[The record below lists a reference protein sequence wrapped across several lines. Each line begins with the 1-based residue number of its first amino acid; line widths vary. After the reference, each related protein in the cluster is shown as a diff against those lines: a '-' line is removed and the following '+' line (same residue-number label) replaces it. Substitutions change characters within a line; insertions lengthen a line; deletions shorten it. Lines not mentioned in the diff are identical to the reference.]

1 MDQAGRGLGGDATVQ
16 HGGPALTR
24 HNSQARNNF
33 MTRTPAGAPSDT
45 VRGTRSGGGLWIFE
59 SHSSILTPA
68 DSLAA
73 SRSPPLRR
81 RAGSGA
87 REGLPMNPN
96 VAERA
101 AGPALEALP
110 GDDVRQILWRFRDR
124 YDLQMVVQSARS
136 VARGP
141 VARLVAEGARH
152 SHEWTAEKSRLL
164 DAFDE
169 AGLTSLYM
177 DPEFGG
183 YLVGPKNLALALTA
197 FELAW
202 VDGGAA
208 TCSLAGCLAL
218 APIHERGTLEQR
230 QYYMS
235 RCVPGAEG
243 KTWRGAFCL
252 TEPLPFVG
260 VETGVLSGKVRVAEW
275 NEGQEPMLRVEK
287 RGRFITNMGFA
298 NFVTAAVT
306 SDDPRVKGSCVV
318 VLEEGDPGSFD
329 RGTPTRKMVHQLSST
344 TDPIFSLTVPASRIV
359 GGYTIQDGVI
369 VPNYDHGAV
378 IESVFR
384 RTRVTVGLMSSAKLL
399 SAIEPLIRYHRQRFR
414 GGAAEKPGTPRY
426 EMGLQQKEDVLHRL
440 VDVWATGEASASLG
454 FAAARH
460 FDAFDPVEH
469 RKEDLLHE
477 RGIDGPRAAMR
488 ELKKVDAQAL
498 EYLVLERQPESAR
511 NRVRWE
517 ELAADPLV
525 EYRLADS
532 VANVICP
539 ACKLWNTGHG
549 ANMMREAVSLMGGYG
564 ITEDCPGF
572 LAHKWMDTQLE
583 ATYEGPEAVQRRQLS
598 VTMTDEVFL
607 AQMRGWIRDLRLVAS
622 RRPGTGACALASAM
636 ELWMWTLQH
645 LLETNDADGK
655 ALYRGQRQ
663 GVTFPMADAL
673 CWLLASRFQILDVVE
688 LEEKGGAD
696 PAVAA
701 TLPGTL
707 PFLRDLC
714 HVQAAHAAGEASRIC
729 TELVFGYNRHPTWE
743 PGTTCFAASD
753 LIRLES
759 IMPGIEAG
767 ERAYGD
773 VIESDGTHTPKAG
786 PCASFHG
793 LEPFE
798 RLRRRLD
805 GCITGA
811 RLAKDR
817 AAHALTGVAIPEA
830 LDYPQ

>member
-1 MDQAGRGLGGDATVQ
+1 MDAKVAGT
-16 HGGPALTR
+16 
-24 HNSQARNNF
+24 
-33 MTRTPAGAPSDT
+33 
-45 VRGTRSGGGLWIFE
+45 
-59 SHSSILTPA
+59 
-68 DSLAA
+68 
-73 SRSPPLRR
+73 
-81 RAGSGA
+81 
-87 REGLPMNPN
+87 
-96 VAERA
+96 A
-101 AGPALEALP
+101 AGPALETLP
-110 GDDVRQILWRFRDR
+110 GDDARQILWRFRDR

-152 SHEWTAEKSRLL
+152 AHEWTEAKSALL
-164 DAFDE
+164 DAFDD

-183 YLVGPKNLALALTA
+183 YLVGPKNFALALAA

-218 APIHERGTLEQR
+218 APIHEKGTPEQR
-230 QYYMS
+230 RETMA
-235 RCVPGAEG
+235 RCVPGGAA
-243 KTWRGAFCL
+243 KPWRGAFCL

-260 VETGVLSGKVRVAEW
+260 VETGVLSGKVRVERW
-275 NEGQEPMLRVEK
+275 DDGQEPLLRVEK

-306 SDDPRVKGSCVV
+306 SDDPRIHGSCVIL
-318 VLEEGDPGSFD
+318 LEENDPGTFD

-359 GGYTIQDGVI
+359 GGYTVRDGVI
-369 VPNYDHGAV
+369 VPNHDHGAV

-384 RTRVTVGLMSSAKLL
+384 RTRVTVGLMTSAKLL
-399 SAIEPLIRYHRQRFR
+399 SAIEPLIRYHRARFR

-426 EMGLQQKEDVLHRL
+426 DMGLQQKEDVLHRL

-460 FDAFDPVEH
+460 FDAFDPVED
-469 RKEDLLHE
+469 RKEELLRE
-477 RGIDGPRAAMR
+477 RGVDGPRAEMR
-488 ELKKVDAQAL
+488 ELKKVEAAAL
-498 EYLVLERQPESAR
+498 EAL
-511 NRVRWE
+511 
-517 ELAADPLV
+517 ELARRPAATRDDARIAGLTADPLV
-525 EYRLADS
+525 EYVLADA

-549 ANMMREAVSLMGGYG
+549 ANTMREAVSLMGGYG

-572 LAHKWMDTQLE
+572 LAHKWMDAQLE

-598 VTMTDEVFL
+598 VTMTSEVFL
-607 AQMRGWIRDLRLVAS
+607 AQLRDWIAELRRIAG

-636 ELWMWTLQH
+636 ELWQWTLRH
-645 LLETNDADGK
+645 LLRATDADGK

-673 CWLLASRFQILDVVE
+673 CWLLASRYQILDAME
-688 LEEKGGAD
+688 LDDAEHA
-696 PAVAA
+696 
-701 TLPGTL
+701 GTFA
-707 PFLRDLC
+707 FLQDLC
-714 HVQAAHAAGEASRIC
+714 HVQAARAAGEAARIC
-729 TELVFGYNRHPTWE
+729 TELVFGYNRHPSWE
-743 PGTTCFAASD
+743 NGASCFGADD

-759 IMPGIEAG
+759 VMPGIDAG

-773 VIESDGTHTPKAG
+773 VVETDGTHAPKAG
-786 PCASFHG
+786 PCASFRG

-817 AAHALTGVAIPEA
+817 AAHALAGVAIPEA